1 MMTKEDYKTFL
12 SQVRAST
19 GVQSLTPDESG
30 LVTVNVDGNYNL
42 NLQFV
47 EASGKV
53 LCFIEVATLP
63 HDAPKAVY
71 RDLLVGCLFGKET
84 GGGYFALEAES
95 ETVVYNYFF
104 DLESVARDV
113 EDFVSTLE
121 KILQLCDVWAERI
134 QNALSAVELHP
145 AELAVPHFDSFSID
159 RHFHIHP

>member
-1 MMTKEDYKTFL
+1 MTTKEDYKTFL

-53 LCFIEVATLP
+53 LCFIEVTTLP

-71 RDLLVGCLFGKET
+71 RDLLVGCLFGKDT
-84 GGGYFALEAES
+84 AGGYFAVEPES
-95 ETVVYNYFF
+95 ETVGKDPPALRHLVR
-104 DLESVARDV
+104 AHPPRPRRRHR
-113 EDFVSTLE
+113 
-121 KILQLCDVWAERI
+121 KRPRRPCR
-134 QNALSAVELHP
+134 NAAP
-145 AELAVPHFDSFSID
+145 PHDP
-159 RHFHIHP
+159 RLKRV